1 MRTYAGGVDE
11 IVGGWPY
18 WATYAFFVVVALLRS
33 NATYWVGRGL
43 RAGGDRTRLHE
54 RLERPLMRRAERLVG
69 RWGLVAVALCFL
81 TVGVQTAVNL
91 TAGVLR
97 MPLRRFVPATVVGS
111 LLWAAL
117 YTTAGFAVLRAW
129 TGEVSPWWALL
140 AVVVVVGLVAAA
152 NLLARQAAARRT
164 QQSSG
169 PGTAPDRV

>member
-1 MRTYAGGVDE
+1 VDE

-43 RAGGDRTRLHE
+43 RAGGERSRLSE

-69 RWGLVAVALCFL
+69 RYGPVAVALCFL
-81 TVGVQTAVNL
+81 TIGVQTAVNL
-91 TAGVLR
+91 TAGALR

-140 AVVVVVGLVAAA
+140 VVAVVVAIVAGASRLTRRDA
-152 NLLARQAAARRT
+152 PQASESA
-164 QQSSG
+164 G
-169 PGTAPDRV
+169 PTTP